1 MTGLSGPVI
10 ETVVTT
16 LDERGQPHFAA
27 MGVVWDE
34 PTIAIRPYAN
44 TRTLRHLRERGE
56 AVVNVTDDVLLFAK
70 SALTHK
76 PPRGRARRPRP
87 RRGPARRL
95 PLARGPGPRDRR
107 PSRAI
112 AATRQRHHARGRRR
126 DQAAV
131 RPVSAGPSHAV
142 RGGEHP
148 GFRLRWLP
156 FDEILGGIARLEPLV
171 EKTGG
176 PGERAAFSVR
186 PVVCGAGASPRS
198 GLRNERGARPPGRR
212 RGAGQTA
219 PRVHRFARRVR
230 ASVRFDRCGGEAPA
244 LRGRGL
250 PRIPGAPSTTVT
262 RRMLRRVYSGRSSRR
277 SERMCEWPARSPSG

>member
-70 SALTHK
+70 SALTHEPLESEPAVHVHGVVLRAACHWREVLVREIAV
-76 PPRGRARRPRP
+76 PPGDSPRASVITRVVGGGTKRPFA
-87 RRGPARRL
+87 GL
-95 PLARGPGPRDRR
+95 C
-107 PSRAI
+107 RA
-112 AATRQRHHARGRRR
+112 
-126 DQAAV
+126 
-131 RPVSAGPSHAV
+131 SHAV
-142 RGGEHP
+142 VEASILAS
-148 GFRLRWLP
+148 RLRWLP

-176 PGERAAFSVR
+176 PGERAAFSFVR
-186 PVVCGAGASPRS
+186 SYV
-198 GLRNERGARPPGRR
+198 
-212 RGAGQTA
+212 
-219 PRVHRFARRVR
+219 ARRV
-230 ASVRFDRCGGEAPA
+230 AA
-244 LRGRGL
+244 LGT
-250 PRIPGAPSTTVT
+250 PR
-262 RRMLRRVYSGRSSRR
+262 
-277 SERMCEWPARSPSG
+277 